1 MSLGKFL
8 SGLSNT
14 VKTASDFAQNPI
26 GSIANEFQNFTN
38 PSSWASQN
46 RMGQDLPAGAEET
59 QSTQGYQDNSF
70 SSSQAGDDWRVR
82 IELPSIDA
90 WQTSSLLSP
99 LQTSSNSMIFPV
111 TPQILIQHVA
121 NYSPMSPTHTN
132 YAFPVYSN
140 SNVED
145 ITITCEWPVE
155 NENDGRYWVAS
166 VHFLRSITKM
176 FYGNSSLRGAPPPIC
191 YLHGYGNYIF
201 KRMPIVVKMFSM
213 DLNQDIDY
221 IKVPLNSTESFTA
234 FGDATSSAN
243 YTYVPVLGRISV
255 TVGPA
260 YSRDEVRQFN
270 LDQFTKSGQGGF
282 I

>member
-1 MSLGKFL
+1 MAYGNFL
-8 SGLSNT
+8 SNLGSQIKSVTGFANN
-14 VKTASDFAQNPI
+14 VKSLAK
-26 GSIANEFQNFTN
+26 EFQNFSN
-38 PSSWASQN
+38 APDWASQN
-46 RMGQDLPAGAEET
+46 RLGNDLPPGAENDVNSQYSLGDET
-59 QSTQGYQDNSF
+59 T
-70 SSSQAGDDWRVR
+70 SSQAGDDWRVR
-82 IELPSIDA
+82 IELPAINS
-90 WQTSSLLSP
+90 WQNSALLQP
-99 LQTSSNSMIFPV
+99 LYTSSNSLIFPV

-155 NENDGRYWVAS
+155 NENDGKYWVAA
-166 VHFLRSITKM
+166 VHFLRSVTKM
-176 FYGNSSLRGAPPPIC
+176 FYGASPLKGAPPPIC
-191 YLHGYGNYIF
+191 YMHGYGDYIF
-201 KRMPIVVKMFSM
+201 KKMPIVVKMFSM

-221 IKVPLNSTESFTA
+221 IKVPLSSTESFTA
-234 FGDATSSAN
+234 FGDPTSSAN

-260 YSRDEVRQFN
+260 YSRDEVRRFN
-270 LDQFTKSGQGGF
+270 LDTFTKTGQGGF